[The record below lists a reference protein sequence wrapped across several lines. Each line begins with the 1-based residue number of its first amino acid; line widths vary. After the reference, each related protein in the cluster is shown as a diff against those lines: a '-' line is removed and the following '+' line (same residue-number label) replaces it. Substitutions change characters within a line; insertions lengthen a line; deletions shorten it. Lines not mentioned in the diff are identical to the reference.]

1 MTSPAEQTEV
11 SVLGL
16 GAMGAAVARTLVAA
30 GKRVTVWNRTAGRAD
45 DLVQRGAQLAPDAL
59 SAVKASPVSILVVLD
74 YDAVGEIL
82 CDEVLAMLRQ
92 RTVVVM
98 TFGSKA
104 EVREAAARVSDAGGL
119 FLAGGILAYPRA
131 LGRPETAIF
140 YSGSPRAFETQEP
153 VLRHLAPA
161 QRFVGPNPTLAQ
173 TVLSAAG
180 GIGFAATVA
189 YFEMA
194 AWAEPSGVTPA
205 VLAELARSATLPWLG
220 DCLADAGRRIGT
232 GSFEG
237 DQATVDLHAS
247 ALAMSLMDM
256 QEARVESKTLR
267 ALQDYVQIAQRK
279 GLGSSDISALFC
291 VVRETDSTN

>member
-1 MTSPAEQTEV
+1 
-11 SVLGL
+11 
-16 GAMGAAVARTLVAA
+16 
-30 GKRVTVWNRTAGRAD
+30 VWNRTAGRAN

-59 SAVKASPVSILVVLD
+59 SAVKASPVSIFVVLD
-74 YDAVGEIL
+74 YDAVSEIL
-82 CDEVLAMLRQ
+82 CDEVLAMLRE

-98 TFGSKA
+98 TFGLKA
-104 EVREAAARVSDAGGL
+104 EVNEAAARVLDAGGS

-131 LGRPETAIF
+131 LGRPETTIF
-140 YSGSPRAFETQEP
+140 YSGSPRAFETYES

-194 AWAEPSGVTPA
+194 AWAETSGVSPA
-205 VLAELARSATLPWLG
+205 VLAELARSATLPWIG

-237 DQATVDLHAS
+237 DQATVDVHAS
-247 ALAMSLMDM
+247 ALAMALMDM

-279 GLGSSDISALFC
+279 GLGSGDISALFC